1 MLILRFFAERS
12 LAPEERIISNH
23 SPNGLRRAIL
33 KTETME
39 NKQKPLLFD
48 GDLPDDIFRKYMTKS
63 VIAIDTET
71 RGLNLRRDRLCLT
84 QLCDE
89 DGLVAFVRFT
99 SAADAPNLCKL
110 LEAPGVVKLFH
121 YGRFDISVMKHYL
134 NVDVQPVWC
143 TKIASKLI
151 RTYTDRHSLKDL
163 VRELLGIE
171 LDKSD
176 QSSDWARTD
185 LSDSQL
191 EYAANDVRVLIPI
204 QLRFQELLKREN
216 LTEVADRLFQFLP
229 TVCELDRRGWDIN
242 IYSH

>member
-1 MLILRFFAERS
+1 M
-12 LAPEERIISNH
+12 
-23 SPNGLRRAIL
+23 RRAIL
-33 KTETME
+33 KTETIQ

-48 GDLPDDIFRKYMTKS
+48 TDLPDDIFQKYMKKS

-71 RGLNLRRDRLCLT
+71 RGLNVHRDRLCLI

-99 SAADAPNLCKL
+99 GQPAPNLKKL
-110 LEAPGVVKLFH
+110 LESPQVTKLFH
-121 YGRFDISVMKHYL
+121 FGRFDIAVMKHYMG
-134 NVDVQPVWC
+134 VDIRPVWC

-163 VRELLGIE
+163 CLELLGME
-171 LDKSD
+171 MDKTN

-191 EYAANDVRVLIPI
+191 EYAANDVRVLIPLQQRFI
-204 QLRFQELLKREN
+204 QLLEREN
-216 LTEVADRLFQFLP
+216 MTEFANRLFEFLP
-229 TVCELDRRGWDIN
+229 TICELDLRGWDQN

>member
-1 MLILRFFAERS
+1 M
-12 LAPEERIISNH
+12 
-23 SPNGLRRAIL
+23 
-33 KTETME
+33 KTETIE
-39 NKQKPLLFD
+39 NKQKPLLFET
-48 GDLPDDIFRKYMTKS
+48 DLPDDIFRRYITKP

-71 RGLNLRRDRLCLT
+71 RGLNIHRDRLCLI

-89 DGLVAFVRFT
+89 DGLVAFVRYT
-99 SAADAPNLCKL
+99 GEEAPNLRKL
-110 LEAPGVVKLFH
+110 FESPDVVKLFH
-121 YGRFDISVMKHYL
+121 FGRFDIAVLKHYMS
-134 NVDVQPVWC
+134 VQVRPVWC

-171 LDKSD
+171 MDKSD

-191 EYAANDVRVLIPI
+191 EYAANDVRVLIPMYRR
-204 QLRFQELLKREN
+204 LQELLEREK
-216 LTEVADRLFQFLP
+216 LTDLADRLFQFLP
-229 TVCELDRRGWDIN
+229 TVCELDLRGWDVN